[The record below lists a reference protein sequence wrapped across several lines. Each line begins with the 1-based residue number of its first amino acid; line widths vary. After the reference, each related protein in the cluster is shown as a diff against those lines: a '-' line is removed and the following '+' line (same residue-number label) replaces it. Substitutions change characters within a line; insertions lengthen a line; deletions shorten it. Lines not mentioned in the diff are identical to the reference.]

1 MKYTSLGIQ
10 ILYSKA
16 ENILSILRKHRIINV
31 DLEFIRKDKTIVIPV
46 NTTDDKLRS
55 ILESATI
62 DFDFSIDVFAFIEKV
77 KQPKN
82 LFEVVKDSIP
92 RNLQEHIP
100 KAYDIIG
107 DIVIIDIPEEILTYK
122 SEFGKAF
129 LSLFPSIKTVYRKAS
144 AVSGELRIRE
154 IEYLSGEKK
163 CETIHSEHGIKIA
176 VNVCEAYFSPR
187 LGHEHKRVAD
197 QSKEGEVIIDLFSG
211 VGSFPLHITKRKK
224 ITVHAIDI
232 NKEALKCLGKS
243 IKINNLIGVII
254 PTQGDCRRVADTL
267 PKADRIIMNLPGKA
281 QEYID
286 VICKIAKPSS
296 IIYFYQFVSSSSP
309 FEEMKEMLKEKLKEQ
324 NWIIN
329 EIISFE
335 KIRESAP
342 REIHAC
348 LEASITPQHK

>member
-10 ILYSKA
+10 IRYSKA

-46 NTTDDKLRS
+46 NTTNDNLRNL
-55 ILESATI
+55 LESAAI
-62 DFDFSIDVFAFIEKV
+62 NFDFSIDVFAFIEKA

-82 LFEVVKDSIP
+82 LFEAVKDSIP
-92 RNLQEHIP
+92 ENLQKYIP

-122 SEFGKAF
+122 PEFGKAL
-129 LSLFPSIKTVYRKAS
+129 LSLFPSLKTVYRKAS

-163 CETIHSEHGIKIA
+163 CVTHHTEHGIRI
-176 VNVCEAYFSPR
+176 VVDVCGAYFSPR

-197 QSKEGEVIIDLFSG
+197 KCKEGEIIIDLFTG
-211 VGSFPLHITKRKK
+211 VGSFPLHIAKSKT

-232 NKEALKCLGKS
+232 NKDALKCLEKS
-243 IKINNLIGVII
+243 IKNNNPKGKII
-254 PTQGDCRRVADTL
+254 LTHGDCRHVKDTL

-281 QEYID
+281 HEYID
-286 VICKIAKPSS
+286 VACNVASPGS
-296 IIYFYQFVSSSSP
+296 IIYFYQFVSDSKP
-309 FEEMKEMLKEKLKEQ
+309 LEEMKKTLEEKLNEQ
-324 NWIIN
+324 NWIIE